1 MSCMNASLKRE
12 SERVS
17 IEIKE
22 LDNEIKTNENK
33 SKQIELHIR
42 ES

>member
-1 MSCMNASLKRE
+1 MNASLKRE